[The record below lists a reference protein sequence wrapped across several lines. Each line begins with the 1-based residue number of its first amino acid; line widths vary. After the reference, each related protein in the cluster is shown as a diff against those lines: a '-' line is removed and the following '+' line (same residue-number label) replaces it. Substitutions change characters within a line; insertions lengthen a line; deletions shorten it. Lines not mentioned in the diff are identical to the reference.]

1 MYMSKI
7 FDIYR
12 NFKIKKY
19 IPRKTFMI
27 NFLQIFG
34 SLWIR
39 KKKKVPSETVFYL
52 LVVNSITLTKSRKF
66 YNS

>member
-12 NFKIKKY
+12 IFKIKKY

-39 KKKKVPSETVFYL
+39 KKKSALRDSL
-52 LVVNSITLTKSRKF
+52 LPVGGQFNYSDQK
-66 YNS
+66 

>member
-34 SLWIR
+34 SLWNR
-39 KKKKVPSETVFYL
+39 KKKKTALRGSL
-52 LVVNSITLTKSRKF
+52 LPVGGQFNYSDQKKEIL
-66 YNS
+66 

>member
-7 FDIYR
+7 FVIYI

-34 SLWIR
+34 R
-39 KKKKVPSETVFYL
+39 KKKSALRGSL
-52 LVVNSITLTKSRKF
+52 LPVGGQFNYSDQK
-66 YNS
+66 

>member
-1 MYMSKI
+1 MYISKI
-7 FDIYR
+7 FDIYI

-34 SLWIR
+34 SL
-39 KKKKVPSETVFYL
+39 
-52 LVVNSITLTKSRKF
+52 
-66 YNS
+66 

>member
-1 MYMSKI
+1 MSKI

-34 SLWIR
+34 SL
-39 KKKKVPSETVFYL
+39 
-52 LVVNSITLTKSRKF
+52 
-66 YNS
+66 

>member
-12 NFKIKKY
+12 IFKIKKY

-34 SLWIR
+34 SL
-39 KKKKVPSETVFYL
+39 
-52 LVVNSITLTKSRKF
+52 
-66 YNS
+66 